1 MGRRAG
7 AARGGGENGIGMRQG
22 NTLLLS
28 DADCHVVK
36 TGMGWMHDGG
46 DCGLDCGSGGV
57 HPLGA
62 IPPDGHAGSA

>member
-7 AARGGGENGIGMRQG
+7 AARGGGENGIGMLDG
-22 NTLLLS
+22 NTLLLG
-28 DADCHVVK
+28 DANCHVMK
-36 TGMGWMHDGG
+36 TLMNCHD
-46 DCGLDCGSGGV
+46 DDPFWLDWGTGGV